1 MQQRI
6 TRRDLRR
13 QETRDR
19 IEQVA
24 LELFRRDGFGS
35 VTVEDVCRVA
45 QVAPATFY
53 RHFACKE
60 DVVFAYRADFATA
73 LDGAVARTADGG
85 PENEQMARILAAFT
99 SFLESQ
105 SETLGLRDEIVLSDP
120 DLVRAT
126 LALQRDMETRLAAGL
141 AGLRGLP
148 RPDDRIRWEAAIGMV
163 VLRMAVRSW
172 RAGESDSL
180 SAATEHGLARLR
192 ALLTVGGQVPSGS
205 PATPVTDDVAPG

>member
-1 MQQRI
+1 MQQRT

-24 LELFRRDGFGS
+24 LELFRRDGFRS

-60 DVVFAYRADFATA
+60 DVVFAYRADFVTA
-73 LDGAVARTADGG
+73 LDDAVTRTADEG
-85 PENEQMARILAAFT
+85 PESEQVARILRAFT
-99 SFLESQ
+99 SFLESR
-105 SETLGLRDEIVLSDP
+105 SPALGIRDEIVLTDP
-120 DLVRAT
+120 DLVRGT
-126 LALQRDMETRLAAGL
+126 LALQRDMETQLAARL

-148 RPDDRIRWEAAIGMV
+148 QPDERVRWEAAIGMV

-180 SAATEHGLARLR
+180 SAAAETGLARLP
-192 ALLTVGGQVPSGS
+192 ALLAVPGRV
-205 PATPVTDDVAPG
+205 PDG